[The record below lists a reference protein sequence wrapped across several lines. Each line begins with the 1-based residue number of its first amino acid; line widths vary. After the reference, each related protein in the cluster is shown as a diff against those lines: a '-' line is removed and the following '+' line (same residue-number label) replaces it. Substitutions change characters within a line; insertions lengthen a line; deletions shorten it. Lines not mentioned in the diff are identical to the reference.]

1 MKRRAVAKALL
12 VVGFTV
18 LTLGATMELAH
29 AQAED
34 GTEQPAEKKEDAG
47 GTLKTVGAYALG
59 LVGVGILV
67 IAVTQTLGKPS
78 YPQARLT
85 LVNMLRTHPN
95 HAEMLARNMVHTFG
109 EAIGNAMKT
118 ASAAGSPDPKV
129 LQSALAPTY
138 DGLGQA
144 VVAHWK
150 AVLGKGKL
158 GVMAAG
164 GGFVLGLTGDGFP
177 IGPFLITLVAAGC
190 FLRVFLFTH
199 DVQQSLLRARAE
211 VLPEA
216 LNAMASGRYVFPP
229 PPV

>member
-1 MKRRAVAKALL
+1 MTRSSLTKAVL
-12 VVGFTV
+12 VLGFTV
-18 LTLGATMELAH
+18 LALGATMELAH

-34 GTEQPAEKKEDAG
+34 GSEEPAAQKPASG

-59 LVGVGILV
+59 LIGVGILV
-67 IAVTQTLGKPS
+67 IAVTQTVGKPS

-144 VVAHWK
+144 IVAHWK

-158 GVMAAG
+158 GVMAAV

-177 IGPFLITLVAAGC
+177 IGPFLMALVAAGC

-199 DVQQSLLRARAE
+199 ETQQNLVRARAE